1 MINHI
6 DFRSALKA
14 ALVGPSIK
22 NVEWTK
28 NGHDF
33 NIKKV
38 SIKETDEGLV
48 IDGKDGKHI
57 SHRRS
62 YLPDDQVYFYCIVDK
77 DGKIKELDVNI
88 KSTAEVLK
96 EWFKTAGEIISVIV
110 VIATAAK
117 ADSAKADSSSAIDF
131 DTVEPTP
138 SSIVMLDGD
147 WESDVNFMIANIITY
162 ATLMHYPE
170 LAKKEEQKDFSKKTI
185 TVNPIL
191 VEMFY
196 KKKLQIAEG

>member
-6 DFRSALKA
+6 DFRRALKA

-22 NVEWTK
+22 DVEWTK

-62 YLPDDQVYFYCIVDK
+62 YLPDDQVYFYCIVGK

-88 KSTAEVLK
+88 KSTADVLK

-110 VIATAAK
+110 AISTAAK
-117 ADSAKADSSSAIDF
+117 SDSTSAIDF
-131 DTVEPTP
+131 ETVEPTP
-138 SSIVMLDGD
+138 SSIEMLDGD

-170 LAKKEEQKDFSKKTI
+170 LAKKEEQKGFSKKTI